1 MSTDLPTDLPLTP
14 ETVEQ
19 HWNMLQAR
27 LKTIDETK
35 TKQAAS
41 IDQAITVLRKR
52 SVLSAA
58 VREEFASTAEYVQGL
73 GQMIE
78 NLFAAVEEGIEVNLR
93 LVQMLNALRSV
104 EAPAVGQH
112 EEKSCDPVR
121 LEDGRWYF
129 WDEVWSQRY
138 GPYGSEEEARSE
150 LELYCRTY
158 LALEEPA
165 RQHEEESE

>member
-52 SVLSAA
+52 SVLSANKA

-73 GQMIE
+73 GQMIQ

-93 LVQMLNALRSV
+93 LVRMLNALRSV
-104 EAPAVGQH
+104 EAPVVGQH
-112 EEKSCDPVR
+112 EE
-121 LEDGRWYF
+121 
-129 WDEVWSQRY
+129 
-138 GPYGSEEEARSE
+138 EAE
-150 LELYCRTY
+150 
-158 LALEEPA
+158 
-165 RQHEEESE
+165 